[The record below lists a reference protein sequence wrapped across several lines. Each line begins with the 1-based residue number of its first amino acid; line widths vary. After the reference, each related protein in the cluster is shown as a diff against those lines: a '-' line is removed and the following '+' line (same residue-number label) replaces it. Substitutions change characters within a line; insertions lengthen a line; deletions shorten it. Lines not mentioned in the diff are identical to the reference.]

1 MYMQSKIEQRVMA
14 SVGVIYG
21 VKQLVSATAI
31 KLYVLVASVWT
42 LGALVWVARVEQNF
56 MTALHGGLPK
66 VLPYME
72 VALTHTSLYVQLA
85 LIVAAVA
92 GISFLLDIVRG
103 LTSRQTSFA

>member
-1 MYMQSKIEQRVMA
+1 MASKIEQQVMA
-14 SVGVIYG
+14 SVGVVYG

-42 LGALVWVARVEQNF
+42 LGALVWVARIEQNF
-56 MTALHGGLPK
+56 MTALQGGLPK
-66 VLPYME
+66 TLTYIE

-92 GISFLLDIVRG
+92 GISFIVDMVRK
-103 LTSRQTSFA
+103 LSSKNQLAF